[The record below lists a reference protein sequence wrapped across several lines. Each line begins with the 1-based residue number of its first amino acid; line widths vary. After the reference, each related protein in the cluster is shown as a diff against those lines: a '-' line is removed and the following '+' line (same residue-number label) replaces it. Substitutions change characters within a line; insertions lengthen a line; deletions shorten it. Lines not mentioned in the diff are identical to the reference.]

1 MAQLTVQTAFNPK
14 MNGSDGR
21 GVVQVVKGDTNV
33 TIWGS
38 LKTSDATSSTGWE
51 VIETFSAND
60 MKEIVLADAMCISG
74 SSTDVTVS
82 VGTSEAYISA
92 TR

>member
-1 MAQLTVQTAFNPK
+1 MAQLSVGTRYNPK

-21 GVVQVVKGDTNV
+21 GVIQIVKGDTNV
-33 TIWGS
+33 TVWGS
-38 LKTSDATSSTGWE
+38 LKTSNAAVTTGWE
-51 VIETFSAND
+51 VIETFSASD
-60 MKEIVLADAMCISG
+60 MKEIVLADNVCISG

-82 VGTSEAYISA
+82 VGTSECWISE